1 MRHKVFPILTSLS
14 IVAVVLSCGL
24 TISAERK
31 GGGGGGG
38 SRPAL
43 GPSGGHFSRPAA
55 PPAKHE
61 AAVRP
66 SLSHAGGESKFKPAA
81 GVRPSLGLPERTAEN
96 RKPAPRPTSAKDRPV
111 QSSMTAP
118 ASAISTDRR
127 SVPPCGPRP
136 RKSIGRITGCVLIT
150 PSNDRPTARTVPS
163 IDQTI
168 ARTVPSIDRPI
179 ARTVPSIDRPIAR
192 TIPSI
197 DP

>member
-96 RKPAPRPTSAKDRPV
+96 RKPAPRPDVSQRPARPIEHDRPSLGNLHRP
-111 QSSMTAP
+111 QERP
-118 ASAISTDRR
+118 AVRPS
-127 SVPPCGPRP
+127 P

-179 ARTVPSIDRPIAR
+179 ARTVPSIDQPIAR